1 MSNSYFTLKKLG
13 GSKFKNPKSSLQKM
27 TNLLKSTSEPGRFQF
42 QILKGE
48 KASVF
53 HIEVEGKSSKLY
65 DEKTDRPTFEIIT
78 SEETWLEIAG
88 GKLSPLK
95 AFVQN
100 KMRVRGNV
108 EAGQRFLLQ
117 FAGPGKT
124 SK

>member
-1 MSNSYFTLKKLG
+1 MSTSYFTLKKLG

-27 TNLLKSTSEPGRFQF
+27 SKLLRSADEPGRFQF
-42 QILKGE
+42 QFLKGE

-53 HIEVEGKSSKLY
+53 HIEVEGKSNKLY

-95 AFVQN
+95 AFMQN
-100 KMRVRGNV
+100 RMRVRGNV
-108 EAGQRFLLQ
+108 EAGQRFLKQ
-117 FAGPGKT
+117 FAGPEKT